1 VGEPERMGMILD
13 LQAIRERLRVCAR
26 TPEEIAAW
34 EADRAT
40 SRRQDVSHRVQLA
53 IASVHDAAAVS
64 GAGPI
69 EPDAASREGIAWARQ
84 WLPSMP
90 GAVVW
95 GGVGSGKT
103 TLLCRLL
110 GRLGMPIPS
119 RPAALGYS
127 VCLCSVPRL
136 LAELS
141 GRQVRG
147 GYGELLDAVGSVD
160 VLVLDDI
167 GVGSLRRGWAQHL
180 WAVLDARWSG
190 GRRPVLATSNIDPDT
205 DPRLGMRWEQ
215 EDAQDVDRAVD
226 RLRALAPGR
235 VQYDSGSRRQG

>member
-1 VGEPERMGMILD
+1 MGMVLD
-13 LQAIRERLRVCAR
+13 LQAMRERLRGCAR
-26 TPEEIAAW
+26 TPKEIAAW

-40 SRRQDVSHRVQLA
+40 SRRQEASHRVQLA
-53 IASVHDAAAVS
+53 IASVHDSAAVS

-110 GRLGMPIPS
+110 GRLGMPVPS

-167 GVGSLRRGWAQHL
+167 GVGTVRRGWGQHL
-180 WAVLDARWSG
+180 WAVLDARWSA
-190 GRRPVLATSNIDPDT
+190 GRRPLLVTTNIDPAD
-205 DPRLGMRWEQ
+205 DPFLGMRWESG
-215 EDAQDVDRAVD
+215 EERDVDRALD
-226 RLRALAPGR
+226 RLRALAPDR
-235 VQYDSGSRRQG
+235 VRYEAESRRRG